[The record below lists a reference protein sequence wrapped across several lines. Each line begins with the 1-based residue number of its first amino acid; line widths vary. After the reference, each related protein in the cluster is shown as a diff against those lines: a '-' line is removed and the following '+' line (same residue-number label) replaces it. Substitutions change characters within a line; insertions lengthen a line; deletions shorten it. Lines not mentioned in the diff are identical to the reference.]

1 MKNVLTLIAIIAV
14 GWGLVTL
21 AGKPTATEGPSVL
34 SQWMRQY
41 ESVIVKYE
49 QQGVT
54 TNEDRINMVS
64 ELAAL
69 ASVLPT
75 LEVKGSEA
83 EQYKA
88 KTLELGERQT
98 KLMTSVEVPEESSEA
113 GD

>member
-14 GWGLVTL
+14 GWGLFTL
-21 AGKPTATEGPSVL
+21 AGKPATPDGPSPL
-34 SQWMRQY
+34 SQWMQQY

-54 TNEDRINMVS
+54 TNEDRTNMVS

-75 LEVKGSEA
+75 LEIKGSEA

-88 KTLELGERQT
+88 KTEELGTRQT
-98 KLMTSVEVPEESSEA
+98 KLISTTEVEVESSEA